1 MIRSEVLHM
10 KSMTGYGKG
19 EASNESRKV
28 TIEIKS
34 VNNRFL
40 DINTRFPK
48 SLSYVEDTV
57 KKQIQEVVKR
67 GTLDVY
73 YTYEVTGDTDK
84 VVEADIPLAG
94 EYLAAMRTVKDELGL
109 PDDIT
114 AMSVLRMP
122 DVLTVTAA
130 EDDREEIKALFEKA
144 AKEAVASLDAMR
156 VIEGRSAKTDLAKL
170 VGNIITSLKS
180 VITRAPLVVVDYRDK
195 LSKRIAELLDQ
206 PAADETRIATE
217 VAVFADKCD
226 INEEIS
232 RLTSHIDQFTK
243 ALESGEP
250 QGRRLDFLSQE
261 MNREINTMGSKANDL
276 ELSKLVIEMKNELEK
291 IKEQIRNVE

>member
-1 MIRSEVLHM
+1 M

>member
-1 MIRSEVLHM
+1 M

-19 EASNESRKV
+19 EAAGANRKV

-48 SLSYVEDTV
+48 SLSYVEDVV
-57 KKQIQEVVKR
+57 KKKIQEVVKR

-73 YTYEVTGDTDK
+73 YTYEVTGETDK
-84 VVEADIPLAG
+84 VVETDVPLAA
-94 EYLAAMRTVKDELGL
+94 EYLTAMRKIRDEFGL

-114 AMSVLRMP
+114 TMSLVRMQ
-122 DVLTVTAA
+122 DVLVVTAA
-130 EDDREEIKALFEKA
+130 EENRDEIKVLFESA
-144 AKEAVASLDAMR
+144 AAEAVRSLDAMR
-156 VIEGRSAKTDLAKL
+156 TTEGKSVQADLAKL
-170 VGNIITSLKS
+170 VGNIIVSLKK
-180 VITRAPLVVVDYRDK
+180 VVVRAPSVVTEYKEK
-195 LSKRIAELLDQ
+195 LSKRIADLLDS
-206 PAADETRIATE
+206 PAIDEARIATE

-243 ALESGEP
+243 ALESNEP

>member
-1 MIRSEVLHM
+1 M

-19 EASNESRKV
+19 EAAGANRKV

-48 SLSYVEDTV
+48 SLSYVEDVV
-57 KKQIQEVVKR
+57 KKKIQEIVKR

-73 YTYEVTGDTDK
+73 YTYEVTGETDK
-84 VVEADIPLAG
+84 VVETDVPLAA
-94 EYLAAMRTVKDELGL
+94 EYLTAMRKIRDEFGL

-114 AMSVLRMP
+114 TMSLVRMQ
-122 DVLTVTAA
+122 DVLVVTAA
-130 EDDREEIKALFEKA
+130 EENRDEIKELFESA
-144 AKEAVASLDAMR
+144 AAEAVRSLDAMR
-156 VIEGRSAKTDLAKL
+156 TTEGKSVQADLAKL
-170 VGNIITSLKS
+170 VGNIIVSLKK
-180 VITRAPLVVVDYRDK
+180 VVVRAPSVVTEYKEK
-195 LSKRIAELLDQ
+195 LSKRIADLLDS
-206 PAADETRIATE
+206 PAIDEARIATE

-243 ALESGEP
+243 ALESNEP

>member
-1 MIRSEVLHM
+1 M

-156 VIEGRSAKTDLAKL
+156 VVEGRSAKSDLAKL

>member
-1 MIRSEVLHM
+1 M

-19 EASNESRKV
+19 EAAGANRKV

-48 SLSYVEDTV
+48 SLSYVEDVV
-57 KKQIQEVVKR
+57 KKKIQEVVKR

-73 YTYEVTGDTDK
+73 YTYEVTGETDK
-84 VVEADIPLAG
+84 VVETDVPLAA
-94 EYLAAMRTVKDELGL
+94 EYLTAMRKIRDEFGL

-114 AMSVLRMP
+114 TMSLARMQ
-122 DVLTVTAA
+122 DVLVVTAA
-130 EDDREEIKALFEKA
+130 EENRDEIKELFESA
-144 AKEAVASLDAMR
+144 AAEAVRSLDAMR
-156 VIEGRSAKTDLAKL
+156 TTEGKSVQADLAKL
-170 VGNIITSLKS
+170 VGNIIVSLKK
-180 VITRAPLVVVDYRDK
+180 VVVRAPSVVTEYKEK
-195 LSKRIAELLDQ
+195 LSKRIADLLDS
-206 PAADETRIATE
+206 PAIDEARIATE

-243 ALESGEP
+243 ALESSEP

>member
-1 MIRSEVLHM
+1 M

-57 KKQIQEVVKR
+57 KKQVQEVVKR

-94 EYLAAMRTVKDELGL
+94 EYLAAMRKIKDELGL

-206 PAADETRIATE
+206 PAVDETRIATE

>member
-1 MIRSEVLHM
+1 M

-19 EASNESRKV
+19 EAAGANRKV

-48 SLSYVEDTV
+48 SLSYVEDVV
-57 KKQIQEVVKR
+57 KKKIQEVVKR

-73 YTYEVTGDTDK
+73 YTYEVTGETDK
-84 VVEADIPLAG
+84 VVETDVPLAA
-94 EYLAAMRTVKDELGL
+94 EYLTAMRKIRDEFGL

-114 AMSVLRMP
+114 TMSLVRMQ
-122 DVLTVTAA
+122 DVLVVTAA
-130 EDDREEIKALFEKA
+130 EENRDEIKELFESA
-144 AKEAVASLDAMR
+144 AAEAVRSLDAMR
-156 VIEGRSAKTDLAKL
+156 TTEGKSVQADLAKL
-170 VGNIITSLKS
+170 VGNIIVSLKK
-180 VITRAPLVVVDYRDK
+180 VVVRAPSVVTEYKEK
-195 LSKRIAELLDQ
+195 LSKRIADLLDS
-206 PAADETRIATE
+206 PAIDEARIATE

-243 ALESGEP
+243 ALESNEP

-291 IKEQIRNVE
+291 IKEQIRTVE